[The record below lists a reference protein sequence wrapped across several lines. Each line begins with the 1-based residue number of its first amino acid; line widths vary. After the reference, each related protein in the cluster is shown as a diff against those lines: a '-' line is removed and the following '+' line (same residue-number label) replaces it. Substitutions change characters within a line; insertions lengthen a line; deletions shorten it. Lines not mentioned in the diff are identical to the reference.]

1 MPNNTDPIGGNIN
14 ILPNNTDP
22 ISGSITFYT
31 PISGSITFYTESRE
45 VLRFDANGDIF
56 VQGRLTTND
65 LEIVESLKEFLTV
78 DVDLARENKRL
89 RKLLLATAIDD

>member
-1 MPNNTDPIGGNIN
+1 MPNNTDPIGGNIK

-56 VQGRLTTND
+56 VQGRLTIND

-78 DVDLARENKRL
+78 DLSRENKRL
-89 RKLLLATAIDD
+89 IKLLLATAIND